1 MGSEKHRISSAM
13 KIHGKKLNRKI
24 FKKVLFWD
32 AKKATFRKG
41 LQDYLCILL
50 KLKVLICK

>member
-13 KIHGKKLNRKI
+13 KIHDKKLNRKI

-32 AKKATFRKG
+32 AKKGYIQKRTAG
-41 LQDYLCILL
+41 LSLYSL
-50 KLKVLICK
+50 KIESADL